1 MESTQMQPLSPAR
14 IMEVGMAF
22 WPAKALLSAVKTG
35 VFTMLGDGSK
45 TGLEL
50 QNALG
55 FHPRAT
61 PDFFDTLVALK
72 FLDRDGE
79 GETARYKNTE
89 ETALFLDRN
98 SPQFMG
104 GFLEMA
110 NDRLY
115 P

>member
-1 MESTQMQPLSPAR
+1 MESTQMSPLTPAR

-22 WPAKALLSAVKTG
+22 WPAKVLLSAVKTG
-35 VFTMLGDGSK
+35 VFTTLGDGAK

-61 PDFFDTLVALK
+61 SDFFDTLVALK
-72 FLDRDGE
+72 FLERDGE
-79 GETARYKNTE
+79 GATAKYKNTE

-104 GFLEMA
+104 GFLEM
-110 NDRLY
+110 
-115 P
+115 